1 MNDVCECYDGPVI
14 EEVNGSVFC
23 QACGTNIENFDDEPD
38 FDEPEIDFDACDR
51 ESASIHDFYIQERY

>member
-23 QACGTNIENFDDEPD
+23 QDCGTNIENFDDLD
-38 FDEPEIDFDACDR
+38 FDVPEIDLDACDR
-51 ESASIHDFYIQERY
+51 ESAAIHNFSIHERY